1 MAVECVNY
9 NCDALEEFLLNTN
22 CKKGYP
28 GGAKHAILFDC
39 DSGLSGDDF
48 SNGTLVLAALAADKA
63 VSLENVKIRL
73 TKGSA
78 TTVESPV
85 DCSPPIVI
93 DYAHAGTIFDG
104 NVNSTN
110 DSAWQVLLDGRT
122 IGAMLFFNCG
132 EGSSGRSTLIEA
144 EISFNGDKVFPG
156 QSEFQR
162 YEIDFAWTG
171 LGHMAKTISTPPG
184 VFD

>member
-1 MAVECVNY
+1 MADNCVNY

-28 GGAKHAILFDC
+28 GGAKDVIFFDC
-39 DSGLSGDDF
+39 DAGVTDYES
-48 SNGTLVLAALAADKA
+48 GTLVQAALDSNKA
-63 VSLENVKIRL
+63 VRLQNVKIRL

-78 TTVESPV
+78 VTVESPV

-93 DYAHAGTIFDG
+93 DYTHAGTIFDG

-110 DSAWQVLLDGRT
+110 DSAWQVLFDGRT
-122 IGAMLFFNCG
+122 IGSMLFQNCG
-132 EGSSGRSTLIEA
+132 EGSGGRATLIDA
-144 EISFNGDKVFPG
+144 EIGFSGDKVFPG

-162 YEIDFAWTG
+162 YEVDFSWTG
-171 LGHMAKTISTPPG
+171 LGHMAQTINSPAG
-184 VFD
+184 IFE

>member
-1 MAVECVNY
+1 MADNCVNY
-9 NCDALEEFLLNTN
+9 NCDALSEFLLNTN

-28 GGAKHAILFDC
+28 GGSKNAVLFDC
-39 DSGLSGDDF
+39 DAGVTDYSDGVQ
-48 SNGTLVLAALAADKA
+48 VLAAIAAGKA
-63 VSLENVKIRL
+63 IELQNVKIRL

-78 TTVESPV
+78 VTTESPV

-93 DYAHAGTIFDG
+93 DYNHAGTIFDG

-110 DSAWQVLLDGRT
+110 DDSWQVLLDGRT
-122 IGAMLFFNCG
+122 IGSMIFYNCG
-132 EGSSGRSTLIEA
+132 EGAAGRTTLIDA
-144 EISFNGDKVFPG
+144 EIGFNGDKVFPG

-171 LGHMAKTISTPPG
+171 LGKMAQTISTPAG